1 MELRSRLNLFEIPK
15 LLLLEQTDIHIGS
28 NVLFDQISDFFK
40 GKSVVIRSSAK
51 DEDGSHESSA
61 GKYHSELNVSSK
73 DKVSFFNALQQV
85 VASFSK
91 SCSSDLNH
99 QVIVQEMVT
108 ETIMS
113 GVLFTHELSTGAP
126 YYVINY
132 DDVTGST
139 DSVTSGIGEYS
150 NRTLYIRR
158 DEKGSIRSQRFQHL
172 LTAVKELEYI
182 LNSEHIDIEFAMNDK
197 FEPKL
202 LQVRSLTGTRKWDC
216 EEIKNFNALTDSTR
230 IKLNI
235 ALKTAPG
242 ILGES
247 NLFGQMPD
255 WNPVE
260 MIGRV
265 PRRLAFSLYEELITN
280 GPWLEGRSQMGYHR
294 PSSSKLMFSFAGQ
307 PYIDVRLSFNSFLP
321 SGISPNIGEK
331 LVNSWLSKLNESP
344 QYHDKVEFEIVTTC
358 YDFDF
363 SGKAK
368 ELLDGVLNK
377 KELDDFKIRLK
388 DLTYPLLRGEG
399 NASIKKCLDKIRELE
414 ARQIK
419 PVFLD
424 TSLNALIQD
433 CITLGTIP
441 FAMLARHGFI
451 ASSILDS
458 LKRLA
463 IFDDSDVSAFHTSNE
478 TVASKLVQDMV
489 NLADSK
495 VEREKFI
502 NKYGHLRPGTY
513 DILSPRYSQLS
524 LEELS
529 LPTEKPSIKKQKPF
543 SLNSKQKKKIDRLL
557 EKEGCTDFSAVGLI
571 NYLHQAIEG
580 REYGKFV
587 FTRSVSAILESIAN
601 WGKALGVS
609 REMLSHLSI
618 SEVKHFQ
625 IENPADPQVALEHLT
640 KSVDS
645 NREKWKLT
653 RSIRLPQLLTDC
665 EGVDVVP
672 FQVSQ
677 PNFISTKKITG
688 EVMLLDTV
696 FTSDQISGKV
706 ILIENADPG
715 FDWIFSQEIIA
726 LITKYGG
733 ANSHMAIRCAEF
745 GIPAAIG
752 CGEQRF
758 ETLKKARSIVL
769 DCSSRIL
776 IPLFQK
782 DLN

>member
-1 MELRSRLNLFEIPK
+1 M
-15 LLLLEQTDIHIGS
+15 
-28 NVLFDQISDFFK
+28 V
-40 GKSVVIRSSAK
+40 RSSAK
-51 DEDGSHESSA
+51 DEDGNLASSA
-61 GKYHSELNVSSK
+61 GKYHSELNVSSA
-73 DKVSFFNALQQV
+73 DEDSVLNALRKV
-85 VASFSK
+85 IASYSK
-91 SCSSDLNH
+91 SGSSNLNH
-99 QVIVQEMVT
+99 QVIIQEMVT

-363 SGKAK
+363 SGKTK

-419 PVFLD
+419 PDFLD

-502 NKYGHLRPGTY
+502 NNYGHLRPGTY

-618 SEVKHFQ
+618 SEVKHFRS
-625 IENPADPQVALEHLT
+625 ESSADFQVVLQHLT
-640 KSVDS
+640 KPVDS

-653 RSIRLPQLLTDC
+653 RSIRLPQLLADC

-715 FDWIFSQEIIA
+715 FDWIFSQKIIA

-745 GIPAAIG
+745 EIPAAIG

-758 ETLKKARSIVL
+758 ETLKKAKSVAL

-776 IPLFQK
+776 TPLF
-782 DLN
+782 

>member
-1 MELRSRLNLFEIPK
+1 
-15 LLLLEQTDIHIGS
+15 
-28 NVLFDQISDFFK
+28 
-40 GKSVVIRSSAK
+40 VVRSSAK
-51 DEDGSHESSA
+51 DEDGNLASSA
-61 GKYHSELNVSSK
+61 GKYHSELNVSSA
-73 DKVSFFNALQQV
+73 DEDSVLNALRKV
-85 VASFSK
+85 IASYSK
-91 SCSSDLNH
+91 SGSSNLNH
-99 QVIVQEMVT
+99 QVIIQEMVT

-363 SGKAK
+363 SGKTK

-618 SEVKHFQ
+618 SEVKHFRS
-625 IENPADPQVALEHLT
+625 ESSADFQVVLQHLT
-640 KSVDS
+640 KPVDS

-653 RSIRLPQLLTDC
+653 RSIRLPQLLADC

-715 FDWIFSQEIIA
+715 FDWIFSQKIIA

-745 GIPAAIG
+745 EIPAAIG

-758 ETLKKARSIVL
+758 ETLKKAKSVAL

-776 IPLFQK
+776 TPLF
-782 DLN
+782 